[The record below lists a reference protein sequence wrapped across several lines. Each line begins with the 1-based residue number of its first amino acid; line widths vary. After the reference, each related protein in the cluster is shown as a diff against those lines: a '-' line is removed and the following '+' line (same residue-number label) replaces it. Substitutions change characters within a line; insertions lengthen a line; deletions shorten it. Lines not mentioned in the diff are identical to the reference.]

1 MKTIIVCLAAI
12 FFLFLALSV
21 QADEWTYSDVKPQI
35 QRLQG
40 VILCPVEISIGTAPV
55 GADQY
60 KYKTVKVE
68 DTGQAVHQN
77 RAVWVEDNKDLMSE
91 YLYGETGAVF
101 RQILDG
107 HGSAVKVTADARLV
121 EAKKPS
127 PTITETH
134 E

>member
-1 MKTIIVCLAAI
+1 MKIIVFCLATV
-12 FFLFLALSV
+12 LFSLPAY
-21 QADEWTYSDVKPQI
+21 ADEWTYSDVKPQI

-40 VILCPVEISIGTAPV
+40 VILCPVEISIGKAPV

-60 KYKTVKVE
+60 KYKTIRVE

-77 RAVWVEDNKDLMSE
+77 RAVWVEDNKDLMSD

-107 HGSAVKVTADARLV
+107 RGESVRAAGAAKLT

-127 PTITETH
+127 PTIGGGQ
-134 E
+134 